1 MDAKKFEYFI
11 NLLSDVLDYA
21 ALNKPDSPINVRTIK
36 INFPKGGEPE
46 MIVELR
52 HGVAEL
58 QNASDVFGQNSA
70 IPTFSYA
77 TVGRKKVMVSQIY
90 SDVEIKNYREEK
102 NNE

>member
-21 ALNKPDSPINVRTIK
+21 VLNKPDSPINVRTIK
-36 INFPKGGEPE
+36 INFPKDGEPE

-52 HGVAEL
+52 RGVSEL
-58 QNASDVFGQNSA
+58 QNSSDIFAGQNA

-77 TVGRKKVMVSQIY
+77 TVGRKEVLVSQTY
-90 SDVEIKNYREEK
+90 SDLEQKMQKGKKKHE
-102 NNE
+102 

>member
-52 HGVAEL
+52 RGVSEL
-58 QNASDVFGQNSA
+58 QNSSDIFGRNSA

-77 TVGRKKVMVSQIY
+77 TVGRKEVLVSQIY
-90 SDVEIKNYREEK
+90 SDVEIKNYRKEK
-102 NNE
+102 TNE